1 MKKNYRYKKYGMTI
15 SIALLVIVIGVVGF
29 IYMHRSEQSSGDS
42 NTADVA
48 AAAALANLDDD
59 VDWSTLPT
67 QTIELTNDGLSVTE
81 PGTYILSGNTTGNIT
96 VDTDGYVRLALDG
109 VSINS
114 STGSALQIDNAK
126 KTVIQ
131 LVNDSENSIRDGA
144 TRADESID
152 GAIYSSDDLVFEGEG
167 KLTVEA
173 QFADGIVSKD
183 SLWIKSSSDITVTS
197 VDDGI
202 RGKDMLSISGGT
214 ISVNAQG
221 DGLKSTNETDAGEG
235 NLVISGG
242 SVTIQ
247 SGDDGIKSEQKAWI
261 TGGTINVAKSVEGIE
276 APVIIIDGG
285 DITVYASDDGL
296 NASASA
302 ITTTGLSITINSGTL
317 AVTVGSGDTDAIDSN
332 GDIIV
337 NGGTITITAPTS
349 SFDFDG
355 TGSINGGTVTV
366 NGQTITT
373 MPTQMMGG
381 GAMGGRR

>member
-1 MKKNYRYKKYGMTI
+1 MKENYRYKKYGMTI

-29 IYMHRSEQSSGDS
+29 IYIHRSEQSSGDS

-114 STGSALQIDNAK
+114 STGSALQIDNVK

-183 SLWIKSSSDITVTS
+183 SLWIKSSDITVTS

-247 SGDDGIKSEQKAWI
+247 SGDDGIKSEQKVWI

>member
-183 SLWIKSSSDITVTS
+183 SLWIKSSDITVTS

-214 ISVNAQG
+214 ITVNAQG

>member
-1 MKKNYRYKKYGMTI
+1 MKENYRYKKYGMTI

-29 IYMHRSEQSSGDS
+29 IYIHRSEQSSGDS

-183 SLWIKSSSDITVTS
+183 NLWIKSSDITVTS

-247 SGDDGIKSEQKAWI
+247 SGDDGIKSEQKVWI

>member
-1 MKKNYRYKKYGMTI
+1 MKENHRYKKYGMTI
-15 SIALLVIVIGVVGF
+15 SIALLVIVIGAVGF
-29 IYMHRSEQSSGDS
+29 IYIHRSEQSSGDS

-183 SLWIKSSSDITVTS
+183 SLWIKSSDITVTS

-247 SGDDGIKSEQKAWI
+247 SGDDGIKSEQKVWI

-302 ITTTGLSITINSGTL
+302 ITTTGLSITINNGTL
-317 AVTVGSGDTDAIDSN
+317 AVTVGPGDTDAIDSN
-332 GDIIV
+332 GDIVV

-355 TGSINGGTVTV
+355 TGNINGGTVSV

>member
-1 MKKNYRYKKYGMTI
+1 MKENYRYKKYGMTI

-29 IYMHRSEQSSGDS
+29 IYIHRSEQSSGDS

-183 SLWIKSSSDITVTS
+183 NLWIKSSDITVTS

-302 ITTTGLSITINSGTL
+302 ITTTGLSITINNGTL
-317 AVTVGSGDTDAIDSN
+317 AVTVGPGDTDAIDSN
-332 GDIIV
+332 GDIVV

-355 TGSINGGTVTV
+355 TGNINGGTVSV

>member
-67 QTIELTNDGLSVTE
+67 QTIELTNDRLSVTE

-96 VDTDGYVRLALDG
+96 VDTDRYVRLALDG

-183 SLWIKSSSDITVTS
+183 SLWIKSSDITVTS

-214 ISVNAQG
+214 ITVNAQG

-302 ITTTGLSITINSGTL
+302 ITTTGLSITINNGTL
-317 AVTVGSGDTDAIDSN
+317 AVTVGPGDTDAIDSN
-332 GDIIV
+332 GDIVV

-355 TGSINGGTVTV
+355 TGNINGGTVSV

>member
-183 SLWIKSSSDITVTS
+183 SLWIKSSDITVTS

-302 ITTTGLSITINSGTL
+302 ITTTGLSITINNGTL
-317 AVTVGSGDTDAIDSN
+317 AVTVGPGDTDAIDSN
-332 GDIIV
+332 GDIVV

-355 TGSINGGTVTV
+355 TGNINGGTVSV

>member
-183 SLWIKSSSDITVTS
+183 SLWIKSSDITVTS

-214 ISVNAQG
+214 ITVNAQG

-247 SGDDGIKSEQKAWI
+247 SGDDGIKSEQKVWI

-355 TGSINGGTVTV
+355 TGNINGGTVTV

>member
-29 IYMHRSEQSSGDS
+29 IYIHRSEQSSGDS

-96 VDTDGYVRLALDG
+96 VDTDRYVRLALDG

-183 SLWIKSSSDITVTS
+183 SLWIKSSDITVTS

-214 ISVNAQG
+214 ITVNAQG

-302 ITTTGLSITINSGTL
+302 ITTTGLSITINNGTL
-317 AVTVGSGDTDAIDSN
+317 AVTVGPGDTDAIDSN
-332 GDIIV
+332 GDIVV

-355 TGSINGGTVTV
+355 TGNINGGTVSV

>member
-1 MKKNYRYKKYGMTI
+1 MKENYRYKKYGMTI

-29 IYMHRSEQSSGDS
+29 IYIHRSEQSSGDS

-114 STGSALQIDNAK
+114 STGSALQIDNVK

-183 SLWIKSSSDITVTS
+183 SLWIKSSDITVTS

-202 RGKDMLSISGGT
+202 RGKDMLSISGGIIT
-214 ISVNAQG
+214 VNAQG

-302 ITTTGLSITINSGTL
+302 ITTTGLSITINNGTL
-317 AVTVGSGDTDAIDSN
+317 AVTVGPGDTDAIDSN
-332 GDIIV
+332 GDIVV

-355 TGSINGGTVTV
+355 TGNINGGTVSV

>member
-1 MKKNYRYKKYGMTI
+1 MKENYRYKKYGMTI

-29 IYMHRSEQSSGDS
+29 IYIHRSEQSSGDS

-96 VDTDGYVRLALDG
+96 VDTDRYVRLALDG

-183 SLWIKSSSDITVTS
+183 SLWIKSSDITVTS

-302 ITTTGLSITINSGTL
+302 ITTTGLSITINNGTL
-317 AVTVGSGDTDAIDSN
+317 AVTVGPGDTDAIDSN
-332 GDIIV
+332 GDIVV

-355 TGSINGGTVTV
+355 TGNINGGTVSV

>member
-1 MKKNYRYKKYGMTI
+1 MKENYRYKKYGMTI

-183 SLWIKSSSDITVTS
+183 SLWIKSSDITVTS

-247 SGDDGIKSEQKAWI
+247 SGDDGIKSEQKVWI

-373 MPTQMMGG
+373 IPTQMMGG

>member
-1 MKKNYRYKKYGMTI
+1 MKENYRYKKYGMTI

-29 IYMHRSEQSSGDS
+29 IYIHRSEQSSGDS

-183 SLWIKSSSDITVTS
+183 NLWIKSSDITVTS

-247 SGDDGIKSEQKAWI
+247 SGDDGIKSEQKVWI

-302 ITTTGLSITINSGTL
+302 ITTTGLSITINNGTL
-317 AVTVGSGDTDAIDSN
+317 AVTVGPGDTDAIDSN
-332 GDIIV
+332 GDIVV

-355 TGSINGGTVTV
+355 TGNINGGTVSV

>member
-29 IYMHRSEQSSGDS
+29 IYIHRSEQSSGDS

-183 SLWIKSSSDITVTS
+183 SLWIKSSDITVTS

-247 SGDDGIKSEQKAWI
+247 SGDDGIKSEQKVWI

-355 TGSINGGTVTV
+355 TGNINGGTVTV

>member
-1 MKKNYRYKKYGMTI
+1 MKENYRYKKYGMTI

-29 IYMHRSEQSSGDS
+29 IYIHRSEQSSGDS

-96 VDTDGYVRLALDG
+96 VDTDRYVRLALDG

-183 SLWIKSSSDITVTS
+183 SLWIKSSDITVTS

-302 ITTTGLSITINSGTL
+302 ITTTGLSITINNGTL
-317 AVTVGSGDTDAIDSN
+317 AVTVGPGDTDAIDSN

>member
-183 SLWIKSSSDITVTS
+183 SLWIKSSDITVTS

-214 ISVNAQG
+214 ITVNAQG

-302 ITTTGLSITINSGTL
+302 ITTTGLSITINNGTL
-317 AVTVGSGDTDAIDSN
+317 AVTVGPGDTDAIDSN

-355 TGSINGGTVTV
+355 TGNINGGTVSV

>member
-183 SLWIKSSSDITVTS
+183 SLWIKSSDITVTS

-214 ISVNAQG
+214 ITVNAQG

-332 GDIIV
+332 GDIVV

-355 TGSINGGTVTV
+355 TGNINGGTVSV

>member
-1 MKKNYRYKKYGMTI
+1 MKKNYRYKKYGMII
-15 SIALLVIVIGVVGF
+15 SIALLVITIGVVGF
-29 IYMHRSEQSSGDS
+29 IYMYRSEQSSEDS

-183 SLWIKSSSDITVTS
+183 SLWIKSSDITVTS

-214 ISVNAQG
+214 ITVNAQG

>member
-1 MKKNYRYKKYGMTI
+1 MKENYRYKKYGMTI

-29 IYMHRSEQSSGDS
+29 IYIHRSEQSSGDS

-96 VDTDGYVRLALDG
+96 VDTDRYVRLALDG

-183 SLWIKSSSDITVTS
+183 SLWIKSSDITVTS

-202 RGKDMLSISGGT
+202 RGKDMLSISGGIIT
-214 ISVNAQG
+214 VNAQG

-302 ITTTGLSITINSGTL
+302 ITTTGLSITINNGTL
-317 AVTVGSGDTDAIDSN
+317 AVTVGPGDTDAIDSN
-332 GDIIV
+332 GDIVV

-355 TGSINGGTVTV
+355 TGNINGGTVSV

>member
-15 SIALLVIVIGVVGF
+15 SIALLVIIIGVVGF

-183 SLWIKSSSDITVTS
+183 SLWIKSSDITVTS

-214 ISVNAQG
+214 ITVNAQG

-302 ITTTGLSITINSGTL
+302 ITTTGLSITINNGTL
-317 AVTVGSGDTDAIDSN
+317 AVTVGPGDTDAIDSN
-332 GDIIV
+332 GDIVV

-355 TGSINGGTVTV
+355 TGNINGGTVSV

>member
-1 MKKNYRYKKYGMTI
+1 MKENYRYKKYGMTI

-29 IYMHRSEQSSGDS
+29 IYIHRSEQSSGDS

-114 STGSALQIDNAK
+114 STGSALQIDNVK

-183 SLWIKSSSDITVTS
+183 SLWIKSSDITVTS

-214 ISVNAQG
+214 ITVNAQG

-302 ITTTGLSITINSGTL
+302 ITTTGLSITINNGTL
-317 AVTVGSGDTDAIDSN
+317 AVTVGPGDTDAIDSN
-332 GDIIV
+332 GDIVV

-355 TGSINGGTVTV
+355 TGNINGGTVTV

>member
-183 SLWIKSSSDITVTS
+183 SLWIKSSDITVTS

-247 SGDDGIKSEQKAWI
+247 SGDDGIKSEQKVWI

-332 GDIIV
+332 GDIVV

>member
-1 MKKNYRYKKYGMTI
+1 MKENYRYKKYGMTI

-29 IYMHRSEQSSGDS
+29 IYIHRSEQSSGDS

-96 VDTDGYVRLALDG
+96 VDTDRYVRLALDG

-183 SLWIKSSSDITVTS
+183 SLWIKSSDITVTS

-214 ISVNAQG
+214 ITVNAQG

-302 ITTTGLSITINSGTL
+302 ITTTGLSITINNGTL
-317 AVTVGSGDTDAIDSN
+317 AVTVGPGDTDAIDSN
-332 GDIIV
+332 GDIVV

-355 TGSINGGTVTV
+355 TGNINGGTVSV

>member
-15 SIALLVIVIGVVGF
+15 SIALLVIVIWVVGF

-183 SLWIKSSSDITVTS
+183 SLWIKSSDITVTS

-202 RGKDMLSISGGT
+202 RGKDMLSISGGIIT
-214 ISVNAQG
+214 VNAQG

-247 SGDDGIKSEQKAWI
+247 SGDDGIKSEQKVWI

-302 ITTTGLSITINSGTL
+302 ITTTGLSITINNGTL
-317 AVTVGSGDTDAIDSN
+317 AVTVGPGDTDAIDSN
-332 GDIIV
+332 GDIVV

>member
-1 MKKNYRYKKYGMTI
+1 MKENYRYKKYGMTI

-29 IYMHRSEQSSGDS
+29 IYIHRSEQSSGDS

-183 SLWIKSSSDITVTS
+183 SLWIKSSDITVTS

-247 SGDDGIKSEQKAWI
+247 SGDDGIKSEQKVWI

-317 AVTVGSGDTDAIDSN
+317 AVTVGPGDTDAIDSN

-355 TGSINGGTVTV
+355 TGNINGGTVTV

>member
-1 MKKNYRYKKYGMTI
+1 MKENYRYKKYGMTI

-183 SLWIKSSSDITVTS
+183 SLWIKSSDITVTS

-214 ISVNAQG
+214 ITVNAQG

-302 ITTTGLSITINSGTL
+302 ITTTGLSITINNGTL
-317 AVTVGSGDTDAIDSN
+317 AVTVGPGDTDAIDSN
-332 GDIIV
+332 GDIVV

-355 TGSINGGTVTV
+355 TGNINGGTVSV

>member
-1 MKKNYRYKKYGMTI
+1 MKKNYRYKKYGMII
-15 SIALLVIVIGVVGF
+15 SIALLVITIGVVGF
-29 IYMHRSEQSSGDS
+29 IYMYRSEQSSGDS

-183 SLWIKSSSDITVTS
+183 SLWIKSSDITVTS

-214 ISVNAQG
+214 ITVNAQG

>member
-1 MKKNYRYKKYGMTI
+1 MKENYRYKKYGMTI

-183 SLWIKSSSDITVTS
+183 SLWIKSSDITVTS

-214 ISVNAQG
+214 ITVNAQG

>member
-1 MKKNYRYKKYGMTI
+1 MKENYRYKKYGMTI

-183 SLWIKSSSDITVTS
+183 SLWIKSSDITVTS

-247 SGDDGIKSEQKAWI
+247 SGDDGIKSEQKVWI